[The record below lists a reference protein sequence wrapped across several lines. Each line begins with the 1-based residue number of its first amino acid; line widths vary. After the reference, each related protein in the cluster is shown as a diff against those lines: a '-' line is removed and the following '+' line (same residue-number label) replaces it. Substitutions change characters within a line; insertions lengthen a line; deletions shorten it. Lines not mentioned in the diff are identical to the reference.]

1 MVSGGTEGVRRQ
13 RVSFSESERRSSYRK
28 REGRLRGVTTDRLYF
43 HFEIT
48 GNGAAS
54 RAGDDEGPAGDLSK
68 VTEVEA
74 QEGGCTVFQKHLVMV
89 LPQLW

>member
-1 MVSGGTEGVRRQ
+1 MRLFLGVREKEFLQ
-13 RVSFSESERRSSYRK
+13 KER
-28 REGRLRGVTTDRLYF
+28 RLRGVTTDRLYF

-48 GNGAAS
+48 GNGAG

-74 QEGGCTVFQKHLVMV
+74 QEGGCTGFQKHLVMV